1 MKIYHNSRKKEY
13 RDPFGAVHAGT
24 SVTLAIDIA
33 ECDVR
38 GAELEMWRDGEAR
51 EYLPMQQL
59 GWDENGSRYGITVT
73 LPAQTCLL
81 WYRFL
86 IKVMQDGEIRSLYYG
101 NNESN
106 TGGEGRLGY
115 EGEISPYQI
124 TAYRPSRVPEW
135 YTDGIVYQIFPDRFA
150 RDDSWRERVE
160 RANAHINA
168 RRSDMRRTVMEDWT
182 QPAYYVRDDSG
193 RVIEWPM
200 FGGSLKGIEEK
211 LDYIKSLGVTAIYLN
226 PVFEATSNHRYDTA
240 DYMRIDAALGT
251 DEDFRSLAET
261 ARARGVRLILDGVF
275 SHTGCDSIYF
285 DRFGNYTSPA
295 DEAARE
301 KGPDASPATAPA
313 DPVAEDRPAKE
324 KGAWGN
330 EDSPYRSWYKFDD
343 SRECGYIS
351 WWGVTDLPEVNEND
365 PGFRKF
371 ILGEDGVAAHWM
383 KMGAS
388 GWRLDVADEL
398 PDSFIE
404 GVRRAVKKAD
414 PEGLLIGEVWEDAS
428 NKISYGERRRY
439 LLGSELDGTMNY
451 PLRDILLDYVNY
463 TISSGG
469 AGEKIL
475 ALEENY
481 PPENFYGALNLIGS
495 HDRERIITAMAA
507 EEDYDSAARK
517 VKMLST
523 LQYALPGVPCVYYG
537 DEVGLT
543 GGTDPANRSGYP
555 WGFENLDLGYH
566 YRMLGLLYQE
576 HPALRNGSFRM
587 LSGTCGISDDVFAF
601 TLSGKDAGGAEETLL
616 VLANRSY
623 SDSWVD
629 LGAVEDLRGVY
640 ALELLTSTEMETDE
654 EGSLGTV
661 RMDRLSSMIISVRKD
676 SPYWEGIDRKAG
688 VICHI
693 SSLCTP
699 TLGASARDFVDF
711 IADAGFSIWQ
721 ILPLNPAGVGNSP
734 YSSYAAFAGDESFI
748 DPNELPDMSG
758 YEDFIKRNSGWLYE
772 YIAYKLIRE
781 SQKEKPWFEWPD
793 ELRSADPAQYL
804 DTLGE
809 EDKQKA
815 KELAKKQYY
824 FDSQWKD
831 LKRYANSKGI
841 EIMGDLPMYMAP
853 DCADVWGN
861 KDVFRMDED
870 GRLEV
875 SAGVPP
881 DAFSGEGQEW
891 GNPLYNWDLLK
902 NNGYDWWMRRLR
914 QCAERY
920 DILRIDHFRGLSE
933 FYAIPEGGTPKTGC
947 WQHGPGLAFIKAVS
961 DMIEEDDN
969 DLRVLA
975 EDLGFL
981 DAGVKNLMKLSG
993 LPGMDIWQFNAWDMM
1008 QLCKESPEKAANRAF
1023 YTGTHDNNTLIGWLE
1038 DSRGPRQDD
1047 WGEEDQERIEEETEE
1062 LRKEARDIISRI
1074 YESPACLAMM
1084 QMQDVLLLGEE
1095 ARMNVP
1101 GVAEGNWAWKMDG
1114 PSVTEAYPYAKGVA
1128 AWLKELAGKTGR

>member
-1 MKIYHNSRKKEY
+1 M
-13 RDPFGAVHAGT
+13 
-24 SVTLAIDIA
+24 VTLAIDIA
-33 ECDVR
+33 ECDAR

-59 GWDENGSRYGITVT
+59 GWSDNGSRYGITLT
-73 LPAQTCLL
+73 LPAQPCLI

-101 NNESN
+101 NNEAN

-150 RDDSWRERVE
+150 RDEDWRERVE
-160 RANAHINA
+160 KANAHINA
-168 RRSDMRRTVMEDWT
+168 RRSDIRRTVMEDWT
-182 QPAYYVRDDSG
+182 QPAYYIRDDAG
-193 RVIEWPM
+193 RVVEWPM
-200 FGGSLKGIEEK
+200 YGGSLKGIEEK
-211 LDYIKSLGVTAIYLN
+211 LDYIKSLGVSAIYLN

-240 DYMRIDAALGT
+240 DYMRTDAALGT
-251 DEDFRSLAET
+251 DDDFRSLAE
-261 ARARGVRLILDGVF
+261 AAGERDIRLILDGVF

-285 DRFGNYTSPA
+285 DRFGNYSSPA
-295 DEAARE
+295 DAADASDAAGARDEAA
-301 KGPDASPATAPA
+301 KAP
-313 DPVAEDRPAKE
+313 KT

-343 SRECGYIS
+343 SQECGYIS
-351 WWGVTDLPEVNEND
+351 WWGVTDLPEVDEND
-365 PGFRKF
+365 PGYRKF
-371 ILGEDGVAAHWM
+371 ILGDDGVVAHWI
-383 KMGAS
+383 KKGAS

-404 GVRRAVKKAD
+404 GVRKALKKAD
-414 PEGLLIGEVWEDAS
+414 PDGLLIGEVWEDAS

-439 LLGSELDGTMNY
+439 LLGEELDGAMNY

-463 TISSGG
+463 TIGSGQ
-469 AGEKIL
+469 AGEKL
-475 ALEENY
+475 LSLEENY
-481 PPENFYGALNLIGS
+481 PPENYYGALNLIGS

-507 EEDYDSAARK
+507 EEDYDSAVRK
-517 VKMLST
+517 VKLLST

-576 HPALRNGSFRM
+576 HPALINGAFRM

-601 TLSGKDAGGAEETLL
+601 TLSGKDAGGAEETLI

-623 SDSWVD
+623 GESWVD
-629 LGAVEDLRGVY
+629 LGAVGDLRGGY
-640 ALELLTSTEMETDE
+640 ALELLTSTEMKTDE
-654 EGSLGTV
+654 EGNLGSV
-661 RMDRLSSMIISVRKD
+661 RMDRLSSMIISLRKE

-693 SSLCTP
+693 SSLCEP
-699 TLGASARDFVDF
+699 TLGAAARDFVDF
-711 IADAGFSIWQ
+711 IADAGFRVWQ
-721 ILPLNPAGVGNSP
+721 ILPLNPAGVGDSP

-748 DPNELPDMSG
+748 DMGELPDMSG
-758 YEDFIKRNSGWLYE
+758 YETFVKHNSGWLYE
-772 YIAYKLIRE
+772 YIAYVLIKE
-781 SQKEKPWFEWPD
+781 SQDGKPWYEWPED
-793 ELRSADPAQYL
+793 LRSAGPEEYL
-804 DTLGE
+804 ETLGE
-809 EDKQKA
+809 EGKKRA
-815 KELAKKQYY
+815 KEIATQQYY
-824 FDSQWKD
+824 FDAQWKA
-831 LKRYANSKGI
+831 LKSYANSKGI
-841 EIMGDLPMYMAP
+841 ELMGDLPMYMAP

-861 KDVFRMDED
+861 KDIFRMDRD
-870 GRLEV
+870 GRLDV

-881 DAFSGEGQEW
+881 DAFSSEGQAW
-891 GNPLYNWDLLK
+891 GNPLYNWEKLK
-902 NNGYDWWMRRLR
+902 KNGYDWWMRRMR

-933 FYAIPEGGTPKTGC
+933 YFVVPEDGTPKTGC
-947 WQHGPGLAFIKAVS
+947 WQHGPGLAFIRAVS
-961 DMIEEDDN
+961 DMIDEDGN
-969 DLRVLA
+969 GLRVLA

-993 LPGMDIWQFNAWDMM
+993 LPGMDIWQFNNHEMTE
-1008 QLCKESPEKAANRAF
+1008 LCEKEPEKAANRAF
-1023 YTGTHDNNTLIGWLE
+1023 YTGTHDNDTLIGWLE
-1038 DSRGPRQDD
+1038 ESRGIKPEDP
-1047 WGEEDQERIEEETEE
+1047 GEEDPERKEQVTEE
-1062 LRKEARDIISRI
+1062 LRREARDIIGRI

-1084 QMQDVLLLGEE
+1084 QMQDVLLLGSE

-1101 GVAEGNWAWKMDG
+1101 GVADGNWKWRMDG
-1114 PSVTEAYPYAKGVA
+1114 PSVAEAYPYAKGVA
-1128 AWLKELAGKTGR
+1128 SWLKELAEKTGRR